1 MRRVL
6 FIFAAVLGSLV
17 QAQDSVTLKR
27 VPKKDEETVYQTIL
41 DVDLQGQKITLF
53 STLNEKIV
61 LVQENGNYVIETKYS
76 NTHRATKDADT
87 EFTVEPDVMTYA
99 GSGEIV
105 GIRSKA
111 TPSLYRG
118 ANLLGIFLPD
128 GPVKKDDVWK
138 KEIKGNTKLGTV
150 DIAAEYKVVGQEKV
164 GSFDCLIVNGTTKEL
179 SGKDPASTEQILW
192 LNVADAT
199 LVKRTVTF
207 KNLPTDKKTQPMV
220 SAKLVV
226 TRVEPKPA
234 EKTEAPK

>member
-1 MRRVL
+1 MRRAL
-6 FIFAAVLGSLV
+6 IIFVAALGAFV
-17 QAQDSVTLKR
+17 QAQDSVTLTR
-27 VPKKDEETVYQTIL
+27 VPKKDEEAVYQTIL
-41 DVDLQGQKITLF
+41 DVELQGQKITLF
-53 STLNEKIV
+53 STLNEKI
-61 LVQENGNYVIETKYS
+61 LAIQENGNYIVETKYS
-76 NTHRATKDADT
+76 NTHRSTKDADT

-99 GSGEIV
+99 ASGEIV
-105 GIRSKA
+105 AIRSKA

-118 ANLLGIFLPD
+118 ANLLGLFLPD
-128 GPVKKDDVWK
+128 SAVKKDDVWK
-138 KEIKGNTKLGTV
+138 KQIKGNAKLGTV
-150 DIAAEYKVVGQEKV
+150 DLAAEFKVVGREKI

-192 LNVADAT
+192 LNIADAT

-234 EKTEAPK
+234 VKTEEPK